1 MKIESEF
8 QNEVWQWKNE
18 QLVNENLI
26 SKINCNIGIV
36 RLIRSRYG
44 VVDFRE

>member
-26 SKINCNIGIV
+26 SKINCNIDIV
-36 RLIRSRYG
+36 RLTRSRYG